1 MQFGPGIHLDGPYH
15 FRQRG
20 IKKMNQ
26 AAISI
31 DHATSDNNGKIP
43 RSCVVCH
50 GVRTPD
56 AQAIQSNSERRQ
68 FFLDGGWKETL
79 TGFICPRC
87 QDPFSIFT
95 PAGIPAGPDTQK
107 IVERITTLKTTCDE
121 LEATIGSMREKLH
134 ADLLDLSDA
143 ETEKSERAIE
153 KNVHTLQLHYERAA
167 QLQQKL
173 MGSIVNDGRE
183 LLKAK
188 KEEQA
193 KAGKTMSESQSELEI
208 MQKKVCDL
216 DFLVASSQRLFLQSA
231 DDIRG
236 LEAMINKF
244 DNKAR

>member
-1 MQFGPGIHLDGPYH
+1 
-15 FRQRG
+15 
-20 IKKMNQ
+20 
-26 AAISI
+26 
-31 DHATSDNNGKIP
+31 
-43 RSCVVCH
+43 
-50 GVRTPD
+50 
-56 AQAIQSNSERRQ
+56 
-68 FFLDGGWKETL
+68 
-79 TGFICPRC
+79 
-87 QDPFSIFT
+87 
-95 PAGIPAGPDTQK
+95 
-107 IVERITTLKTTCDE
+107 
-121 LEATIGSMREKLH
+121 
-134 ADLLDLSDA
+134 
-143 ETEKSERAIE
+143 
-153 KNVHTLQLHYERAA
+153 
-167 QLQQKL
+167 